1 MSKATMENSQS
12 VQQQSSQS
20 KAPIPK
26 SGKKV
31 PPTTGNKNFLINLL
45 VHHTWLL
52 PAGLLLISIGSTAA
66 ALYSLGYVGHMQP
79 EEAEIAQAEIIKPI
93 KAPSKAINPTPLWMV
108 AAIALSCG
116 SGTLIIFL
124 LLNRPAQRQEVTN
137 NINRYQKRLAK
148 RRPAS
153 KPRPKKNVPA
163 FVPSIPRT
171 PVVTMPPRTET
182 VVTVLPPEQNVSPS
196 QGKESLANMLDMRKH
211 TPLSTII
218 RKD

>member
-20 KAPIPK
+20 KAPIPEP
-26 SGKKV
+26 GKKV
-31 PPTTGNKNFLINLL
+31 SPTTVSKNPLINLL

-52 PAGLLLISIGSTAA
+52 PAGLLLISLGSSAA
-66 ALYSLGYVGHMQP
+66 ALYSLGHVGRMQP
-79 EEAEIAQAEIIKPI
+79 EEPEIAEAEIIKPI

-108 AAIALSCG
+108 VAIALSCG

-124 LLNRPAQRQEVTN
+124 LLNRPAQPQEVTN
-137 NINRYQKRLAK
+137 HTNRYQKRLAK
-148 RRPAS
+148 RRPGS

-163 FVPSIPRT
+163 FVPSKPRT
-171 PVVTMPPRTET
+171 PVVAMPTRTEP

-218 RKD
+218 RKN